1 MRAIHAD
8 PKNHN
13 AYHNFAY
20 FLFEDGNY
28 EEAEEYAK
36 KALEINNKLIETIT
50 LLYIIYSIEGRDEEA
65 EIYAKKSIANG
76 RSKKELKEILEYY
89 I

>member
-1 MRAIHAD
+1 MRPTLD
-8 PKNHN
+8 
-13 AYHNFAY
+13 Y
-20 FLFEDGNY
+20 
-28 EEAEEYAK
+28 
-36 KALEINNKLIETIT
+36 NKLIETIT
-50 LLYIIYSIEGRDEEA
+50 LLYIIYSIEGREEEA